1 MSSSMKLGCCAVN
14 FRQYPLDD
22 ALGWIAESGFKY
34 VELEANRRWCN
45 HADLDS
51 DPISIRDKVKSYGL
65 TLSALSCARQMIDN
79 KDIEVEYDAVADL
92 SKALRWAKAAGI
104 PVVHTGDG
112 SKPHDMS
119 DEDALEIIKRKLEVL
134 VPIAEE
140 TGVYLCFEPHGALTL
155 RPGGL
160 GKILDL
166 LPSKWLGVNMDTGNP
181 GRGNFVHFTKSGDE
195 VWMLPPDFPKHDEIE
210 ILAPIANRV
219 RNVHFKDCVGKDAV
233 CLGTGQVDLKG
244 CVKLL
249 HKAGF
254 NGVLSWQTEGYEDAE
269 LTKKWLELSHKLM
282 KQILSEVEAES

>member
-1 MSSSMKLGCCAVN
+1 MGMKIGCCAVN
-14 FRQYPLDD
+14 FRQHPLDD
-22 ALGWIAESGFKY
+22 ALGWIAEAGFEY

-51 DPISIRDKVKSYGL
+51 DPVAVRDKVKSYGL
-65 TLSALSCARQMIDN
+65 TLSALSCAREMIEN
-79 KDIEVEYDAVADL
+79 KDVEYDSVADL

-119 DEDALEIIKRKLEVL
+119 DEEALGKIKQKLITL

-160 GKILDL
+160 GKILEL
-166 LPSKWLGVNMDTGNP
+166 VPSKQLGVNMDTGNP
-181 GRGNFVHFTKSGDE
+181 SRGNFVHFTKSGDQ
-195 VWMLPPDFPKHDEIE
+195 VWMLPPDFPKHDELE
-210 ILAPIANRV
+210 VLAPIAHRV
-219 RNVHFKDCVGKDAV
+219 RNVHLKDCVGRDAV
-233 CLGTGQVDLKG
+233 CLGTGQVNLKG

-249 HKAGF
+249 HEAGYS
-254 NGVLSWQTEGYEDAE
+254 GVLSWQTEGYEDADV
-269 LTKKWLELSHKLM
+269 TKKWLRKCHQLM
-282 KQILSEVEAES
+282 TQLVEEAKAGK